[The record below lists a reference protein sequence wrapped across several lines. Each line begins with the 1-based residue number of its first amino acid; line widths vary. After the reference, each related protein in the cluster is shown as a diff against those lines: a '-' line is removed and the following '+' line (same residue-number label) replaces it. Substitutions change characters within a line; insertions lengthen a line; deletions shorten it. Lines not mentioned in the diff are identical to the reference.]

1 MQVPK
6 QRTFS
11 SEDCNILGKNSRS
24 LSCDCKS
31 EQAGQNDNKN
41 LEPLCKV
48 KKQGGKTNSIIQLL

>member
-24 LSCDCKS
+24 LSRES
-31 EQAGQNDNKN
+31 EQVGENDNKN

-48 KKQGGKTNSIIQLL
+48 EKQGGKTNSIIQLL